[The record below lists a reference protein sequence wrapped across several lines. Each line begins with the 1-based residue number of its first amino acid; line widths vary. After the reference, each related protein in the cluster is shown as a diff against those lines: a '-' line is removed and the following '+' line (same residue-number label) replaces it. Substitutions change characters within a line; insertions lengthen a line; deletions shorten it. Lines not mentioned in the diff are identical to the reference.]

1 MARRN
6 DYFKTS
12 PITMTYKFFND
23 TVTLK
28 REVYDL
34 TPRNI
39 MDMNRTL
46 IISVFNEELYEETI
60 LSIASDIRK
69 KQNIFQKII
78 GLFK

>member
-1 MARRN
+1 MGRRN
-6 DYFKTS
+6 DYFKTT
-12 PITMTYKFFND
+12 PVIMTYKFFND

-34 TPRNI
+34 TPKNI

-46 IISVFNEELYEETI
+46 IISVFNEQLYEETI

-69 KQNIFQKII
+69 KQNIFQRII
-78 GLFK
+78 GIFK

>member
-69 KQNIFQKII
+69 KQNIFQRII
-78 GLFK
+78 GIFK

>member
-6 DYFKTS
+6 DYFKTT
-12 PITMTYKFFND
+12 PVIMTYKFFND

-34 TPRNI
+34 TPINI

-46 IISVFNEELYEETI
+46 IISVFNEQLYEETI

-69 KQNIFQKII
+69 KQNIFQRII
-78 GLFK
+78 GIFK

>member
-69 KQNIFQKII
+69 KQNIFQRII

>member
-34 TPRNI
+34 TPINI

-46 IISVFNEELYEETI
+46 IISVFNEQLYEETI

-69 KQNIFQKII
+69 KQNIFQRII
-78 GLFK
+78 GIFK

>member
-60 LSIASDIRK
+60 MSIASDIRK
-69 KQNIFQKII
+69 RQNIFQRII
-78 GLFK
+78 GIFK

>member
-60 LSIASDIRK
+60 MSIASDIRK
-69 KQNIFQKII
+69 KQNIFQRII
-78 GLFK
+78 GIFK